1 MHITVLTPEKE
12 IFQGAI
18 ESVKVPGVSGEF
30 QVLKNHAPIVSA
42 LEAGK
47 VSIVTSVGE
56 YRYFDDESG
65 SIKTADEAGK
75 TLTFEIDGGFL
86 EVLNNELSLL
96 VSGVKEELA
105 AETQED

>member
-75 TLTFEIDGGFL
+75 TLTFDIDGGFL

-105 AETQED
+105 AEAQED